1 MPRLAFMGT
10 PEFAATALRALCE
23 NGFTPTAAYTQP
35 PRPSGRGQQLQKSSV
50 QLYAESRG
58 IPVFHPA
65 SLKSKEEQ
73 EKFAALGLDIA
84 IVAAYGLLLPKAILD
99 APRLGCLNIHAS
111 LLPRWRGAAPI
122 QRAILA
128 GDIET
133 GICLMQMDEGLDT
146 GPVYAEEKT
155 RIDRK
160 TAGELHNV
168 LAELGAKMLLK
179 NLPGILSQSLHAAP
193 QSEAGATYAAK
204 IKKEEA
210 QIDWHKP
217 AVEIERQIRAFNP
230 FPGAYFMHQGER
242 IKILAA
248 DISSASG
255 RPGEI
260 LDDGLAI
267 ACGQAALVPQIL
279 QRAGKNPVPRQ
290 DFLRGLKIP
299 PNTVL
304 D

>member
-23 NGFTPTAAYTQP
+23 NGFIPAAAYTQP
-35 PRPSGRGQQLQKSSV
+35 PRPSGRGQQLQKSPV
-50 QLYAESRG
+50 QLYAESRS
-58 IPVFHPA
+58 IPVFHPG

-73 EKFAALGLDIA
+73 EIFAALGLDLA

-133 GICLMQMDEGLDT
+133 GICLMRMDEGLDT

-155 RIDRK
+155 RIDGK
-160 TAGELHNV
+160 TAGELHDV

-179 NLPGILSQSLHAAP
+179 HLPGILSQKLQAIP
-193 QSEAGATYAAK
+193 QTESGATYAAK

-210 QIDWHKP
+210 KIDWHKP
-217 AVEIERQIRAFNP
+217 AVEIERRIRAFNP
-230 FPGAYFMHQGER
+230 FPGAYFEYQGER

-260 LDDGLAI
+260 LDDGLTI
-267 ACGQAALVPQIL
+267 ACGQGALVPQIL
-279 QRAGKNPVPRQ
+279 QRAGRNPVPRQ

-299 PNTVL
+299 PRTML